1 MIRVAVSEN
10 QMLELIRRTAK
21 PADRFED
28 GCLLTWVTSVNQ
40 RQPVVG
46 LDQVR
51 VGHPHRDEVNAFDH
65 TLHRH
70 RQNPT
75 M

>member
-10 QMLELIRRTAK
+10 EVLELIRRTAK
-21 PADRFED
+21 PADRSED
-28 GCLLTWVTSVNQ
+28 SCLVTWVAGVNQ
-40 RQPVVG
+40 RQPVVA

-65 TLHRH
+65 TLRRH
-70 RQNPT
+70 EQNPT